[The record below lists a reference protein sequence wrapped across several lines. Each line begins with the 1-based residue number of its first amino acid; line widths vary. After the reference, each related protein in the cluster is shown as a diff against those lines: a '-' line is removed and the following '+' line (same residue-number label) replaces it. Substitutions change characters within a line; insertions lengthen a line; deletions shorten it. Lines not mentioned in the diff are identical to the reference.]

1 MALVNE
7 MWRQNP
13 IEVEGEKT
21 EEFVYFDQ
29 KLQVKFSF
37 DPHTLV
43 ATIQGTESD
52 FPEQIDAEW
61 GEYK

>member
-13 IEVEGEKT
+13 IEVDENKT

-29 KLQVKFSF
+29 KLNVKFSF

-43 ATIQGTESD
+43 ATIQGSESD
-52 FPEQIDAEW
+52 FPE
-61 GEYK
+61 